1 MVFSIDRI
9 DTPANNNPRTA
20 CNWAVPGM
28 LDLLGFT
35 LFKYHYA
42 ELFGT
47 VETRLLPLNGVPGE
61 EMWGGELV
69 TAFIEVGRHLFST
82 ETLNIAAEQRSGG
95 NDLNNT
101 P

>member
-9 DTPANNNPRTA
+9 GTPANNNPRTA

-28 LDLLGFT
+28 LDLFGFT

-47 VETRLLPLNGVPGE
+47 VETRFLPLNGVPGE

-69 TAFIEVGRHLFST
+69 TAFIEVGTHLLAVKTLYATT
-82 ETLNIAAEQRSGG
+82 E
-95 NDLNNT
+95 
-101 P
+101 

>member
-28 LDLLGFT
+28 LDLLGFL
-35 LFKYHYA
+35 LFKYQFA

-47 VETRLLPLNGVPGE
+47 VETRLFPLNGVPGE
-61 EMWGGELV
+61 EMWRGELV
-69 TAFIEVGRHLFST
+69 TAFVEVGSHLFSA
-82 ETLNIAAEQRSGG
+82 ETFDITAEQRIGRD
-95 NDLNNT
+95 NLNNT